1 MLRTM
6 EVRTSARYALSA
18 RKDGKED
25 LEPLLARTM
34 LCTATMLAARE
45 VNIKKKLGARSER
58 VLAAGEKFSETDTPK
73 PSILSFVCQLK
84 MYLKYT

>member
-1 MLRTM
+1 
-6 EVRTSARYALSA
+6 
-18 RKDGKED
+18 
-25 LEPLLARTM
+25 
-34 LCTATMLAARE
+34 MLAARE

-84 MYLKYT
+84 ILLKYTMEKYKKNCFETWLFLCVRRQIIDEV